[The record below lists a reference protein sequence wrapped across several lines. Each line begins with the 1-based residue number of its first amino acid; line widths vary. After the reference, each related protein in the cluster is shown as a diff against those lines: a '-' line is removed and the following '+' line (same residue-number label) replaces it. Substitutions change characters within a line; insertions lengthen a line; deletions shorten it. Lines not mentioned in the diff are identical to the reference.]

1 MSTIKSEVASGLVWK
16 FGERILSQGVSFVL
30 SLVLARL
37 LMPEEYGTVALVMV
51 FINLANVFITSGL
64 GDSLIQKKDADE
76 KDFSTMFYCSMAMSI
91 VLYIIMFISAPLIA
105 NFYDN
110 PSLTS
115 IIRVLSIQIP
125 LGGVKTIQHAYVI
138 KRMMFK
144 KFFFSTLGGTLFSG
158 VVGIVLAYHDAGVWA
173 IVVQYLTNSTIDM
186 IVLFITVNWRPH
198 VYFDLKVAKELFSYG
213 WKLTVAQFLNTAYG
227 NIRNLFIGKLYTE
240 SELAFYNKGDQFPNL
255 IINNIDNSI
264 NTVLFPAMS
273 QENEDK
279 QRLKM
284 ITRRAMKLSAYLT
297 FPIMVGLIAVSE
309 PLIRILLTDK
319 WLPCVPYLCI
329 SCVYW
334 MFQPCQTANV
344 QVIKALG
351 RSDLYLKLEVAK
363 KVFGIVILL
372 ASLKFGVLAI
382 ALSNVILAV
391 FSAILN
397 IFPNKELINYGYRE
411 QIRDLLPALLLSIVM
426 GAIVKLEEQLHLN
439 DLLLIVIQ
447 GCTGV
452 FVYVALSAITH
463 NDSYNYLLNFAR
475 EKFGKKKT
483 NHA

>member
-16 FGERILSQGVSFVL
+16 FGERILAQGVSFVL

-158 VVGIVLAYHDAGVWA
+158 VVGIVLAYHGAGVWA

-198 VYFDLKVAKELFSYG
+198 AYFDLKVAKELFSYG

-255 IINNIDNSI
+255 IINNINNSI
-264 NTVLFPAMS
+264 NTVLFPAMA
-273 QENEDK
+273 QENENK
-279 QRLKM
+279 QRLKR
-284 ITRRAMKLSAYLT
+284 ITRRAMKLSAYLI

>member
-16 FGERILSQGVSFVL
+16 FGERILAQGVSFVL

-158 VVGIVLAYHDAGVWA
+158 VVGIVLAYHGAGVWA

-198 VYFDLKVAKELFSYG
+198 AYFDFKIAKELFSYG

-255 IINNIDNSI
+255 IINNINNSI
-264 NTVLFPAMS
+264 NTVLFPAMA
-273 QENEDK
+273 QENENK

-284 ITRRAMKLSAYLT
+284 ITRRAMKLSAYLI
-297 FPIMVGLIAVSE
+297 FPIMIGLIAVSE

-329 SCVYW
+329 SCIYW

-397 IFPNKELINYGYRE
+397 IFPNKELINYGYGE
-411 QIRDLLPALLLSIVM
+411 QIRDLLPAFLLSIVM

-439 DLLLIVIQ
+439 DVLLIIVQ

-463 NDSYNYLLNFAR
+463 NDSYDYLLNFAK

-483 NHA
+483 NHV

>member
-16 FGERILSQGVSFVL
+16 FGERILAQGVSFVL

-158 VVGIVLAYHDAGVWA
+158 VVGIVLAYHGAGVWA

-186 IVLFITVNWRPH
+186 IVLFITVNWRTH
-198 VYFDLKVAKELFSYG
+198 AYFDFKIAKELFSYG

-255 IINNIDNSI
+255 IINNINNSI
-264 NTVLFPAMS
+264 NTVLFPAMA
-273 QENEDK
+273 QENENK

-284 ITRRAMKLSAYLT
+284 ITRRAMKLSAYLI
-297 FPIMVGLIAVSE
+297 FPIMIGLIAVSE

-329 SCVYW
+329 SCIYW

-397 IFPNKELINYGYRE
+397 IFPNKELINYGYGE
-411 QIRDLLPALLLSIVM
+411 QIRDLLPAFLLSIVM

-439 DLLLIVIQ
+439 DLLLIIVQ

-463 NDSYNYLLNFAR
+463 NNSYDYLLNFAK

-483 NHA
+483 NHV

>member
-16 FGERILSQGVSFVL
+16 FGERILAQGVSFVL

-91 VLYIIMFISAPLIA
+91 VLYIIMFISAPLIT

-158 VVGIVLAYHDAGVWA
+158 VVGIVLAYHGAGVWA

-198 VYFDLKVAKELFSYG
+198 AYFDFKIAKELFSYG

-255 IINNIDNSI
+255 IINNINNSI
-264 NTVLFPAMS
+264 NTVLFPAMA
-273 QENEDK
+273 QENENK

-284 ITRRAMKLSAYLT
+284 ITRRAMKLSAYLI
-297 FPIMVGLIAVSE
+297 FPIMIGLIAVSE

-329 SCVYW
+329 SCIYW

-397 IFPNKELINYGYRE
+397 IFPNKELINYGYGE
-411 QIRDLLPALLLSIVM
+411 QIRDLLPAFLLSIVM

-439 DLLLIVIQ
+439 DLLLIIVQ

-463 NDSYNYLLNFAR
+463 NDSYDYLLNFAK

-483 NHA
+483 NHV

>member
-16 FGERILSQGVSFVL
+16 FGERILAQGVSFVL

-158 VVGIVLAYHDAGVWA
+158 VVGIVLAYHGAGVWA

-198 VYFDLKVAKELFSYG
+198 AYFDLKVAKELFSYG

-255 IINNIDNSI
+255 IINNINNSI
-264 NTVLFPAMS
+264 NTVLFPAMA
-273 QENEDK
+273 QENENK

-284 ITRRAMKLSAYLT
+284 ITRRAMKLSAYLI

-351 RSDLYLKLEVAK
+351 RSDLYLKLEATK

-475 EKFGKKKT
+475 EKFGKKET

>member
-16 FGERILSQGVSFVL
+16 FGERILAQGVSFVL

-158 VVGIVLAYHDAGVWA
+158 VVGIVLAYHGAGVWA

-198 VYFDLKVAKELFSYG
+198 AYFDLKVAKELFSYG

-255 IINNIDNSI
+255 IINNINNSI
-264 NTVLFPAMS
+264 NTVLFPAMA
-273 QENEDK
+273 QENENK

-284 ITRRAMKLSAYLT
+284 ITRRAMKLSAYLI

>member
-16 FGERILSQGVSFVL
+16 FGERILAQGVSFVL

-158 VVGIVLAYHDAGVWA
+158 VVGIVLAYHGAGVWA

-198 VYFDLKVAKELFSYG
+198 AYFDFKIAKELFSYG

-255 IINNIDNSI
+255 IINNINNSI
-264 NTVLFPAMS
+264 NTVLFPAMA
-273 QENEDK
+273 QENENK

-284 ITRRAMKLSAYLT
+284 ITRRAMKLSAYLI
-297 FPIMVGLIAVSE
+297 FPIMIGLIAVSE

-329 SCVYW
+329 SCIYW

-397 IFPNKELINYGYRE
+397 IFPNKELINYGYGE
-411 QIRDLLPALLLSIVM
+411 QIRDLLPAFLLSIVM

-439 DLLLIVIQ
+439 DLLLIIVQ

-463 NDSYNYLLNFAR
+463 NDSYDYLLNFAK
-475 EKFGKKKT
+475 EKFGMKKT
-483 NHA
+483 NHV

>member
-16 FGERILSQGVSFVL
+16 FGERILAQGVSFVL

-64 GDSLIQKKDADE
+64 GDSLIKKKDADE

-110 PSLTS
+110 PSLTL

-158 VVGIVLAYHDAGVWA
+158 VVGIVLAYHGAGVWA

-198 VYFDLKVAKELFSYG
+198 AYFDFKIARELFSYG

-255 IINNIDNSI
+255 IINNINNSI
-264 NTVLFPAMS
+264 NTVLFPAMA
-273 QENEDK
+273 QENENK

-284 ITRRAMKLSAYLT
+284 ITRRAMKLSAYLI
-297 FPIMVGLIAVSE
+297 FPIMIGLIAVSE

-329 SCVYW
+329 SCIYW

-382 ALSNVILAV
+382 ALSNVILVV

-411 QIRDLLPALLLSIVM
+411 QIRDLVPSFLLSIVM

-439 DLLLIVIQ
+439 DLLLIIVQ

-463 NDSYNYLLNFAR
+463 NDSYDYLLNFAK

-483 NHA
+483 NHV

>member
-16 FGERILSQGVSFVL
+16 FGERILAQGVSFVL

-158 VVGIVLAYHDAGVWA
+158 VVGIVLAYHGAGVWA

-198 VYFDLKVAKELFSYG
+198 AYFDLKVAKELFSYG

-255 IINNIDNSI
+255 IINNINNSI
-264 NTVLFPAMS
+264 NTVLFPAMA
-273 QENEDK
+273 QENENK
-279 QRLKM
+279 QRLKR
-284 ITRRAMKLSAYLT
+284 ITRRAMKLSAYLI

-439 DLLLIVIQ
+439 DLLLIIVQ

-463 NDSYNYLLNFAR
+463 NESYDYLLNFVK